1 MNFEKLTSTLTSSI
15 FSWDYF
21 SDFKKIS
28 DNTFKVKIQLN
39 ILNALLGENNV
50 EEKFLKLVK
59 QYPETRNVLPLLI
72 AVRSF
77 DKEILDRETLEIK
90 DIKHLFTEKADF
102 EDQDMMNFFVKS
114 GLKEIF
120 ESKKITNLEDYVF
133 GVETGLDSNA
143 RKNRTGDLM
152 EDIVEEFVKDLCEKN
167 PWFEYKEQAT
177 ASFMKSTWN
186 IDVQSDKSSRRFD
199 FAIYNRN
206 KHEVFLI
213 EVNYYGWGWS
223 KLKAV
228 AGEFAGLYDFMQN
241 QNIKFF
247 WLTDWLGWNT
257 ALKPLEEAYN
267 KMDGNIYNIVMLKE
281 WILDEL
287 IK

>member
-39 ILNALLGENNV
+39 ILNSLLGENNV
-50 EEKFLKLVK
+50 EEKFLELVK

-102 EDQDMMNFFVKS
+102 QDQDMLNFFIKS

-120 ESKKITNLEDYVF
+120 ESKKITNLEDYIF

-143 RKNRTGDLM
+143 RKNRT
-152 EDIVEEFVKDLCEKN
+152 
-167 PWFEYKEQAT
+167 
-177 ASFMKSTWN
+177 
-186 IDVQSDKSSRRFD
+186 
-199 FAIYNRN
+199 
-206 KHEVFLI
+206 
-213 EVNYYGWGWS
+213 
-223 KLKAV
+223 
-228 AGEFAGLYDFMQN
+228 
-241 QNIKFF
+241 
-247 WLTDWLGWNT
+247 
-257 ALKPLEEAYN
+257 
-267 KMDGNIYNIVMLKE
+267 
-281 WILDEL
+281 
-287 IK
+287 